1 MYFLWDFRYCGKPP
15 REITRFEEV
24 APPRRSGRSRRRPP
38 PEALP
43 PPGSAAFSP
52 GLCRPHPL
60 GAGRAMADSRSA
72 TCRSVQQSPSPP
84 SNTSSLFSRF
94 RALAIPAARKS
105 TVSRNTRS
113 TSPLPVIRQKSAVGS
128 LQSRSMIQ
136 FFQHLRRTNVQLQAA
151 TAAAPAG
158 TATGADGDMA
168 QPQGPSSPA
177 PAQLPAAEDRAA
189 HPVPQADK
197 QHVPAVPGPAEQAL
211 HQQSALA
218 GVLQEYREAVPLPDC
233 RTHGFRGTHLLPA
246 GRQAGPPPSRWPVH
260 QPSRTASCPTA

>member
-1 MYFLWDFRYCGKPP
+1 
-15 REITRFEEV
+15 
-24 APPRRSGRSRRRPP
+24 
-38 PEALP
+38 
-43 PPGSAAFSP
+43 
-52 GLCRPHPL
+52 
-60 GAGRAMADSRSA
+60 
-72 TCRSVQQSPSPP
+72 
-84 SNTSSLFSRF
+84 
-94 RALAIPAARKS
+94 
-105 TVSRNTRS
+105 
-113 TSPLPVIRQKSAVGS
+113 
-128 LQSRSMIQ
+128 MIQ

-211 HQQSALA
+211 HQQSTLA

-246 GRQAGPPPSRWPVH
+246 GPPGQVRRQADGPYTSHPGQHLVQQPESGLPPHRLRSVLRQVRASPPEYPEV
-260 QPSRTASCPTA
+260 QPAQNTLTTAREERHARCLRRFG